1 MIRRNKKTRKYQSP
15 SAVETHLALECNF
28 CQSLRFKIQVDPLE
42 NMNEYEGTE
51 DAELFYF
58 ES

>member
-1 MIRRNKKTRKYQSP
+1 MIRRNKKSRMYQSP
-15 SAVETHLALECNF
+15 SAVVTHMVLESNF

>member
-1 MIRRNKKTRKYQSP
+1 MKICYTKKLSYRAP
-15 SAVETHLALECNF
+15 SVRTAEMALESLL
-28 CQSLRFKIQVDPLE
+28 CQSLRFKVEVDPLQ